1 MAARSKCRNR
11 KQLSGGTLRISI
23 ALTVALFSLAAWADT
38 LDYARQTVVVTSLE
52 TGSIGLQVSQSLQRR
67 ALSLLGQASYDRSR
81 TVAGFLAAHP
91 QAARRLERIALESR
105 HGATRFLSD
114 GAVSTEHEFP
124 INGAILN
131 VILPPTGDGKL
142 LGKTACPCCGQAW
155 PEGKEPPPG
164 VRPVPLESGSG
175 PTWTGILIDATNLG
189 IQPALFPSVVTEDDR
204 EVIGPGFASAEKLAQ
219 LGPVGWFRDRT
230 QAFVSER
237 VGTNPLVIRAL
248 RVTGTNSCDLVV
260 SQYDAA
266 RIHGSK
272 ANLQLLSECRVGL
285 LVDQP

>member
-1 MAARSKCRNR
+1 M
-11 KQLSGGTLRISI
+11 RISI
-23 ALTVALFSLAAWADT
+23 ALTVTLLLSSVWADT

-52 TGSIGLQVSQSLQRR
+52 TGSIGLQVTQSLQRR
-67 ALSLLGQASYDRSR
+67 ALNLLGQATYDRSR
-81 TVAGFLAAHP
+81 TVAGFLAANP
-91 QAARRLERIALESR
+91 QAERKLERIALESR
-105 HGATRFLSD
+105 QGATRFLSD

-131 VILPPTGDGKL
+131 AILPPTGNGKL

-164 VRPVPLESGSG
+164 IKLVPLESGNG
-175 PTWTGILIDATNLG
+175 QTWSGILIDATNLG
-189 IQPALFPSVVTEDDR
+189 LQPALFPRVVTEEDE

-219 LGPVGWFRDRT
+219 FGLVGWFRDRT

-237 VGTNPLVIRAL
+237 VGPNPLLIRAL
-248 RVTGTNSCDLVV
+248 RVTGTNSCDVV
-260 SQYDAA
+260 ISHYDAA

-285 LVDQP
+285 LVD

>member
-105 HGATRFLSD
+105 FGATRFLSD

-131 VILPPTGDGKL
+131 VILPPPATGSFW
-142 LGKTACPCCGQAW
+142 AR
-155 PEGKEPPPG
+155 PPVHAAARHGP
-164 VRPVPLESGSG
+164 RARNRRLGSG
-175 PTWTGILIDATNLG
+175 RFRWSRAAA
-189 IQPALFPSVVTEDDR
+189 QP
-204 EVIGPGFASAEKLAQ
+204 GPAS
-219 LGPVGWFRDRT
+219 
-230 QAFVSER
+230 
-237 VGTNPLVIRAL
+237 
-248 RVTGTNSCDLVV
+248 
-260 SQYDAA
+260 
-266 RIHGSK
+266 
-272 ANLQLLSECRVGL
+272 
-285 LVDQP
+285 